1 MLFIFCGAF
10 TGLDKIIEAR
20 LGKKVLFSLVSQL
33 TSEHWVRSQ
42 YSTKIQLFHA
52 IKPSIL

>member
-20 LGKKVLFSLVSQL
+20 LGKKVSSSLHAYL
-33 TSEHWVRSQ
+33 TLEHWVRSQ
-42 YSTKIQLFHA
+42 HPTKV
-52 IKPSIL
+52 